1 MVWVV
6 SLASMQ
12 FIPHGLTP
20 VIWADGIRSLIGFGT
35 LVWALV
41 HSVLYPHRRT
51 HEANPKVISG
61 RTSYHQV

>member
-6 SLASMQ
+6 SLASVK

-20 VIWADGIRSLIGFGT
+20 KVWAYGIRSLIGFGT

-41 HSVLYPHRRT
+41 HSVLYPHMRT

>member
-6 SLASMQ
+6 SLASVK

-20 VIWADGIRSLIGFGT
+20 VIWPAGIRSLIGFGT
-35 LVWALV
+35 LVWALA
-41 HSVLYPHRRT
+41 HLVLYPQRGT
-51 HEANPKVISG
+51 HEANPRIISG